1 MKPSFFQ
8 EAFQDKAVAVTEAFA
23 VAKKTQKEVK
33 NQLSN
38 ICIGFFDILSSDLT
52 ITPTGPKKKKIVL
65 VFTGNFSKPTRAD
78 ELALALLQLTE
89 SKQRWNVGDAE

>member
-52 ITPTGPKKKKIVL
+52 ITPTGPKKKKNCLDVHRKL
-65 VFTGNFSKPTRAD
+65 LKTNPRRRACPCSTP
-78 ELALALLQLTE
+78 AHR
-89 SKQRWNVGDAE
+89 KQAEMECWRR